1 MSGDELSKTKEE
13 DVGFSSLILMFR
25 TSGLIGLG
33 EIPDPLTDETKGDLD
48 QVRESIY
55 FLEVLEKKTSG
66 NLTQNEERDLDT
78 ILFELRMKYLQKLE
92 DK

>member
-33 EIPDPLTDETKGDLD
+33 EIPHPLTDETKEDLD
-48 QVRESIY
+48 QMKESIY

-66 NLTQNEERDLDT
+66 NLTQNEERELGA
-78 ILFELRMKYLQKLE
+78 ILFELRMKYLQKLK